1 MRRRLSL
8 DHNAARYLLLAIGC
22 WLCTVTVSV
31 DAQNKKTVW
40 DKVYSEEQAAKGKA
54 EYETHC
60 EVCHQKDLTG
70 RASGGEGAELVGR
83 TFARKWEFQNLNQ
96 LFSEIKKRMPRDNPG
111 TLSDE
116 AYLNIVAYMLQVNK
130 FPAGD
135 PLSQDS
141 ASLGGIL
148 FTNKDGSAEASAA
161 PEPLTT
167 GTLVQVVG
175 CLEPGTGGWV
185 LTKATAPVRTES
197 PDPSKG
203 DQQAK
208 LKEMAAGTNG
218 FRLLGIYSPPESQ
231 KGHTIEAKGFLVKD
245 PSGDRLNVVSITT
258 LNPACQ

>member
-1 MRRRLSL
+1 MSR
-8 DHNAARYLLLAIGC
+8 HVAFILAIGC
-22 WLCTVTVSV
+22 WLFTVTVSV

-40 DKVYSEEQAAKGKA
+40 DKVYSEDQAEKGKV

-60 EVCHQKDLTG
+60 AVCHQNDLTG
-70 RASGGEGAELVGR
+70 RASGGEGAELVGN

-135 PLSQDS
+135 PLALNA

-148 FTNKDGSAEASAA
+148 FTTKGSAAEAAA
-161 PEPLTT
+161 PPEPLTT

-175 CLEPGTGGWV
+175 CLESASGGWV
-185 LTKATAPVRTES
+185 LAKATSPVRTEN
-197 PDPSKG
+197 PDPTKG

-208 LKEMAAGTNG
+208 LREMAAGTG
-218 FRLLGIYSPPESQ
+218 SLRLLGIYSSPESQ

-245 PSGDRLNVVSITT
+245 PSGDRLNVVTLTT